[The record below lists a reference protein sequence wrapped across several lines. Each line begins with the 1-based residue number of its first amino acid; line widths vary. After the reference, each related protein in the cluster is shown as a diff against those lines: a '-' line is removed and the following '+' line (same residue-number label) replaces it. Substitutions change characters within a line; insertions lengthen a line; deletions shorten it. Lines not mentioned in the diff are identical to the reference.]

1 MQSGPLLA
9 TYFLRNAMNNER
21 LLIIVVVTSV
31 FAVVGL
37 SIIAVKMLIRMF
49 A

>member
-1 MQSGPLLA
+1 
-9 TYFLRNAMNNER
+9 MNNER

-31 FAVVGL
+31 VAVAGL
-37 SIIAVKMLIRMF
+37 SIIAVKLLLRMF

>member
-1 MQSGPLLA
+1 
-9 TYFLRNAMNNER
+9 MNNER

-31 FAVVGL
+31 VAVAGL
-37 SIIAVKMLIRMF
+37 SIMVVKLLVRLF